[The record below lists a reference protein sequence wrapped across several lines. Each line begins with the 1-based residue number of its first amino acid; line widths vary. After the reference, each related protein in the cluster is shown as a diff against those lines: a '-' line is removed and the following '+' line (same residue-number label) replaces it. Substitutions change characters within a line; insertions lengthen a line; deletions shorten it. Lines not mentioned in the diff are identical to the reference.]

1 MMKHRIILF
10 AFAIFPSV
18 IFAQEISLQQAITIA
33 LERNYGVRVAKTN
46 FESAKTDNKYSVG
59 AFVPQINATGSTVWN
74 GTDQE
79 LRFEDA
85 SRNNEGRAE
94 SHNIAASANLS
105 WMLFDGTR
113 MFAARNR
120 LDETQVQ
127 TELDLKQEMV
137 NTIADV
143 IQNYYD
149 IVRQEQQLKAILDQ
163 MSVSE
168 ERVKLAD
175 RRLEVGVGA
184 KPELL
189 QAKVDYNAF
198 RTAALN
204 QEAAISMVKEQL
216 NGLLDLQLPP
226 NYDVADTIVIDLA
239 IDRSI
244 IETNVETA
252 NYGLQAARA
261 GINATSY
268 SIKERRGERYPFL
281 FFNAAY
287 NYSKLENTRIINP
300 FGPVYSLSNGLNY
313 GFTLNIPI
321 VNNFLNRRN
330 IQQARITLDRQLL
343 LFSQQKNSISIELR
357 NAYTVYE
364 KAKEILLVEEENI
377 SLAKEN
383 VTIAFEIYKRGA
395 STYVELRTAQQSLA
409 EATTRLINARYAAKL
424 AETDL
429 LRVTGELLK

>member
-1 MMKHRIILF
+1 
-10 AFAIFPSV
+10 
-18 IFAQEISLQQAITIA
+18 
-33 LERNYGVRVAKTN
+33 
-46 FESAKTDNKYSVG
+46 
-59 AFVPQINATGSTVWN
+59 
-74 GTDQE
+74 
-79 LRFEDA
+79 
-85 SRNNEGRAE
+85 
-94 SHNIAASANLS
+94 
-105 WMLFDGTR
+105 
-113 MFAARNR
+113 
-120 LDETQVQ
+120 
-127 TELDLKQEMV
+127 
-137 NTIADV
+137 
-143 IQNYYD
+143 
-149 IVRQEQQLKAILDQ
+149 
-163 MSVSE
+163 
-168 ERVKLAD
+168 
-175 RRLEVGVGA
+175 
-184 KPELL
+184 
-189 QAKVDYNAF
+189 
-198 RTAALN
+198 
-204 QEAAISMVKEQL
+204 
-216 NGLLDLQLPP
+216 LDLQLPP
-226 NYDVADTIVIDLA
+226 NYDVADTIVIDLS